1 MIRLAEKLGL
11 PVAVTANGQG
21 AVPADH
27 PLLVRGEAMN
37 KCLTEA
43 DVVIAVGTRLGFR
56 FEQLWKGTPEKLIHL
71 DIDPGVIGRSFEP
84 DVALIGDA
92 GAGLRELYARLDGV
106 KTAWDVSDSVSQASG
121 QGEEGPFPELLGIL
135 RDVLDRDAVV
145 VNDMTMI
152 SYQARRIFPVYQPRT
167 FLSPTVYGTL
177 GFSMPAAVGAKI
189 ACPDKQ
195 VVSLCG
201 DGGFMYTATE
211 LATAVQQGVP
221 LPVVLC
227 NDNAYTAIKR
237 AQDRECDGRNIA
249 VELAN
254 PDFVMFAQ
262 SFGMQG
268 VRVTDGQAFGEV
280 LEEALQADGPTLIE
294 VFLSDYS

>member
-1 MIRLAEKLGL
+1 M
-11 PVAVTANGQG
+11 
-21 AVPADH
+21 
-27 PLLVRGEAMN
+27 
-37 KCLTEA
+37 
-43 DVVIAVGTRLGFR
+43 
-56 FEQLWKGTPEKLIHL
+56 
-71 DIDPGVIGRSFEP
+71 
-84 DVALIGDA
+84 
-92 GAGLRELYARLDGV
+92 
-106 KTAWDVSDSVSQASG
+106 
-121 QGEEGPFPELLGIL
+121 
-135 RDVLDRDAVV
+135 V

-152 SYQARRIFPVYQPRT
+152 SYQARRIFPVYHPRT

-211 LATAVQQGVP
+211 FSTAVQQGVS

-268 VRVTDGQAFGEV
+268 VRVADGQAFGEA